1 MYGCVVDPGV
11 CVALLFARDL
21 WIGVVRMCACMTIT
35 GVYCVACVCVVASFW
50 FNFTQRGTMHD
61 VVAI

>member
-1 MYGCVVDPGV
+1 M

-21 WIGVVRMCACMTIT
+21 WIGVVRMCACMAIT